1 MRVADYITNALYEAG
16 GENVFM
22 ITGGM
27 IMHLTDAVQQHGRQ
41 KFICCHHEQA
51 AVMAADVYGRL
62 TGKIGVAYVTAGPGA
77 LNTLTGVAGAY
88 VDSAPCII
96 VAGQSKV
103 SQATVTGPRQFALQG
118 FNTLPIFS
126 QVTKYA
132 VMLNDLSRV
141 RYEVEKCIYLATTGR
156 PGPVW
161 IECPIDIQAAP
172 FDPEKMEEFK
182 PEPEEFNQTT
192 GSECRGRACA
202 CPPSVMPRADPPA
215 AETSPTTPLAWQAS
229 SPRSERD
236 GNHTDLNIQRAAEA
250 IRKSQRPCIL
260 AGAGVRAA
268 EAADLLQ
275 QFVEK
280 TGIPIMTSRLGMD
293 LMDDA
298 HPLFIGR
305 PGTYGDRPANFAA
318 QNCDLLLVIGCR
330 LGLGLVGYDFAGFAC
345 NAMKIMVD
353 IDERELTKPSVV
365 PDIPIHTD
373 VKLFLEKISN
383 ALVSYRLDNQSWID
397 KISQWRKKYP
407 VDLPE
412 YVNETNGINSYHF
425 TRLLSEKM
433 KKDAVIVVDT
443 GSCFHV
449 HAQAF
454 KVKFGQRH
462 VITGGLS
469 TMGFMPG
476 VIGAAAAARR
486 DADKAGGQA
495 DCGRDVYCITG
506 DGSLQMNIQELIT
519 IAHNRLRTKLIVNNN
534 NGYLLIRLTQKN
546 FQESR
551 FIGIDKDTGVGFP
564 DLEKIANAYGIHY
577 IRIASLADCDAKLK
591 ELFEYPGP
599 VICDVLTPPD
609 QPLIPRVAS
618 KKMPDGR
625 MVSMPYDDMYPFLPR
640 EEYEGNHFTAETQR

>member
-27 IMHLTDAVQQHGRQ
+27 IMHLTDAVFQHGRQ
-41 KFICCHHEQA
+41 RYICCHHEQA

-62 TGKIGVAYVTAGPGA
+62 TGKLGVAYVTAGPGA
-77 LNTLTGVAGAY
+77 LNTLTGVVGAY

-103 SQATVTGPRQFALQG
+103 SQAVVTGPRQFALQG
-118 FNTLPIFS
+118 FNTLPLFS
-126 QVTKYA
+126 HVSKYA

-141 RYEVEKCIYLATTGR
+141 RYEVEKCIYLAKTGR
-156 PGPVW
+156 VGPVW

-172 FDPEKMEEFK
+172 FEPEKYEGFT
-182 PEPEEFNQTT
+182 PD
-192 GSECRGRACA
+192 ECRGRACA
-202 CPPSVMPRADPPA
+202 CPSSER
-215 AETSPTTPLAWQAS
+215 SPTSGDPT
-229 SPRSERD
+229 
-236 GNHTDLNIQRAAEA
+236 NLNIQRAAEA
-250 IRKSQRPCIL
+250 IRKSRRPCIL

-268 EAADLLQ
+268 EAVELLR

-280 TGIPIMTSRLGMD
+280 TGIPVMTSRLGMD
-293 LMDDA
+293 LIDDS

-305 PGTYGDRPANFAA
+305 PGTYGDRPANFAV

-330 LGLGLVGYDFAGFAC
+330 LGIGLVGYDFADFARQ
-345 NAMKIMVD
+345 AMKIMVD

-365 PDIPIHTD
+365 PDLAI
-373 VKLFLEKISN
+373 
-383 ALVSYRLDNQSWID
+383 RLDA
-397 KISQWRKKYP
+397 KIFMQQCLKTLSNYKMDNRAWTEQIRLWREKYP

-412 YVNETNGINSYHF
+412 YAKEQTGINSYHF

-433 KKDAVIVVDT
+433 PGDAVIVVDT

-476 VIGAAAAARR
+476 IIGAATLCR
-486 DADKAGGQA
+486 D
-495 DCGRDVYCITG
+495 RDVYCITG

-519 IAHNRLRTKLIVNNN
+519 ISHNRLRAKLIINNN

-577 IRIASLADCDAKLK
+577 IRISSLAECDMKLD

-599 VICDVLTPPD
+599 VICDVWTPFD
-609 QPLIPRVAS
+609 QPLVPRVAS

-640 EEYEGNHFTAETQR
+640 KEYEENCIR